1 MKKRV
6 MFVGGGAMAGAILA
20 GLKNAGKDLSQVHLY
35 DPSQTRM
42 EELKKS
48 FGLIPVTSSAEG
60 AADADIVILAVKPQ
74 VLLEVLEE
82 IQPSLRAETVVA
94 SIAAGITLSS
104 LEKALPNQKV
114 VRVMPNTPLMIG
126 EGMSGICG
134 GRLAELADVEAVTEI
149 FSASGKTLIVPE
161 KQMDALS
168 GISGCGPAFT
178 YLFIE
183 ALMDAGVLNGLS
195 RKDALLLAAQTVQG
209 SARMILE
216 TGEEPAALKGQVTSP
231 GGTTIAGVCE
241 MEKAGV
247 RGTMMEAVTATV
259 KRSKELSNG

>member
-1 MKKRV
+1 
-6 MFVGGGAMAGAILA
+6 MAGAILA
-20 GLKNAGKDLSQVHLY
+20 GLKNAGKDLSFVQLY

-42 EELKKS
+42 AELKES
-48 FGLIPVTSSAEG
+48 FGLVPVSNSSEG
-60 AADADIVILAVKPQ
+60 VKNADIAILAVKPQ
-74 VLLEVLEE
+74 VLLDVLEG
-82 IQPSLRAETVVA
+82 IRSSLKPETVVV
-94 SIAAGITLSS
+94 SIAAGITLGS
-104 LEKALPNQKV
+104 LEKALPSQKV

-134 GRLAELADVEAVTEI
+134 GSLTDLADVEAVTEI
-149 FSASGKTLIVPE
+149 FAASGKTLVISE

-168 GISGCGPAFT
+168 GVSGCGPAFT

-209 SARMILE
+209 AARMVLE

-259 KRSKELSNG
+259 RRSKELGNG

>member
-1 MKKRV
+1 MKKRIL
-6 MFVGGGAMAGAILA
+6 FIGGGAMAGAILA
-20 GLKNAGKDLSQVHLY
+20 GLKNAGKDLSQVYLY
-35 DPSQTRM
+35 DPSKTRM

-48 FGLIPVTSSAEG
+48 FGVITVTSSSKG
-60 AADADIVILAVKPQ
+60 TADADVVVLAVKPQ

-82 IQPSLRAETVVA
+82 IKTFLKPETVVV
-94 SIAAGITLSS
+94 SIAAGIPLNS
-104 LEKALPNQKV
+104 LEKALPNQKI

-134 GRLAELADVEAVTEI
+134 GNLADSAAVETVTEI
-149 FSASGKTLIVPE
+149 FAASGKTLVIPE
-161 KQMDALS
+161 KQMDALT
-168 GISGCGPAFT
+168 GISGCGPAFA

-183 ALMDAGVLNGLS
+183 ALTDAGVLNGLS

-209 SARMILE
+209 SARMVLE

-247 RGTMMEAVTATV
+247 RGIMMEAVTATV
-259 KRSKELSNG
+259 KRSKELRNG

>member
-1 MKKRV
+1 
-6 MFVGGGAMAGAILA
+6 MFIGGGAMAEAILA
-20 GLKNAGKDLSQVHLY
+20 GLKNAGKSFSSVQMY
-35 DPSQTRM
+35 TPSPQRL
-42 EELKKS
+42 EELKIS
-48 FGLIPVTSSAEG
+48 FGLTPVSSSPEG
-60 AADADIVILAVKPQ
+60 VKNADIVVLAVKPQ

-82 IQPSLRAETVVA
+82 VRSSLKPETVVV
-94 SIAAGITLSS
+94 SIAAGITLNS
-104 LEKALPNQKV
+104 LEEALPNHKV
-114 VRVMPNTPLMIG
+114 VRVMPNTPLMIS

-134 GRLAELADVEAVTEI
+134 GSLADSADVEAVTEI
-149 FSASGKTLIVPE
+149 FAASGKTLVIPE

-183 ALMDAGVLNGLS
+183 SLMDAGVLNGLS

-209 SARMILE
+209 AARMILE

-231 GGTTIAGVCE
+231 GGTTIAGVRE
-241 MEKAGV
+241 MEKAGI
-247 RGTMMEAVTATV
+247 RGTMMEAVTATI